1 MKIFLK
7 RALFLMC
14 ALTLVFGLV
23 GCPTEPK
30 NSSGGGTGG
39 GTIENESSGIE
50 VPSVSLDGD
59 YYPKKNES
67 TAYEDGL
74 LMIRFDSVPTVN
86 RDSGKVVKVLD
97 ADGVVVDTIKPKD
110 ETLSSNAK
118 NEAYQKIN
126 VKDQLISVNG
136 NVVVIKLHKSL
147 ENGKAYSVNIEDGL
161 LSGKVNGVDFAGI
174 TDNSWSFTTRA
185 APSIS
190 GNTITVGKD
199 KNFSTVQGALNYLK
213 NESGDWTIEIDEG
226 YYHEYLS
233 YCGAANV
240 TMIGMQEGF
249 DARSGEDGN
258 VVIYWANANV
268 WNGSTRQRAAFL
280 WEGGNLKI
288 KNLTISNNIDR
299 ADIGK
304 DGTQAEALYYDAVG
318 KVVAYNA
325 SFKSH
330 QDTLLIGNNGGRGWF
345 YQCYVE
351 GDTDF
356 IWGYP
361 ATVLF
366 EECQIRCLYDDA
378 PAVTTH
384 TSYIFASRSD
394 ISKENNKGLVLFNS
408 KIKVDNGVKAYYG
421 RNSGSDTQATVVYNT
436 FEKIEPELWFEGS
449 TKYDEDIEG
458 VSSIGYKDF
467 GNVLE
472 NGNGISTSNRKEGT
486 YDLSKEVA
494 EREYSG
500 RNAILNRGWDAEARR
515 YVAVAEQWDLSELEE
530 EFNAS
535 EDKSKS
541 VIYLEPTYVP
551 YLAGTESTNVFV
563 ATNYAGQSVDVSE
576 WIVDNSDLAT
586 VENGVVTAKEE
597 KDGIVTIT
605 AMSEEKHGVARVKVI
620 PQVIPATGLA
630 FDKTEAFTISKD
642 DVVTLNAIFTP
653 ENTTDKNIEWT
664 SSDSNVLRVVGGG
677 ALGTGTSAEV
687 TGFGKG
693 TATITAKSIK
703 HPEVFTTVEI
713 TVKDV
718 NTVSYLLEG
727 AYTKNATIAHR
738 DATVVAEPVS
748 YGFAGNVGVVPPTAE
763 IAWGN
768 NGWKFDSA
776 DVVAN
781 EAGADFAWADFKIRA
796 AGDIKLTALTSSMYC
811 SATSNLRG
819 KVYVKVGDGEFVEK
833 GEASADA
840 KQMQFNKQDIT
851 TSVKAGEEVTVR
863 VAIAT
868 LEEKTVNKKVSGVIG
883 NVVIYYDIEGTPVAF
898 PGADGNYNIIDY
910 YAGDG
915 SQWSTI
921 EDGTSADGMVS
932 WESIV
937 YHSAGYGAAVSGSSN
952 TGYVNIKVGG
962 PSVISIIGSQY
973 GNGTLTV
980 TNSSD
985 EVIAG
990 PASTK
995 MESDKS
1001 TDTRTLSF
1009 LYTAKAED
1017 TLKLAFTGTSYIGT
1031 ISVKELTTEKAEV
1044 KSVTINGAEE
1054 VSTAV
1059 TAGFKFTAVV
1069 DATYCASTAVTW
1081 SSSDEAVAT
1090 VDANGVVK
1098 GLKAGT
1104 ATITATSVVD
1114 STKSATF
1121 DVTVIEEIPVPDAET
1136 SYAYNFADKSTVLED
1151 ATTGSST
1158 DTFLA
1163 WDANWK
1169 YHGGTYGAVATAN
1182 NAQMYLQV
1190 AGNVVIGYSG
1200 YEGAKGSITVTDA
1213 DGNAIQSGITAKTD
1227 KGGFNYFI
1235 YKGDATTLTINVDK
1249 TDCYIAQVTVRPWA
1263 GEVPAVTSVAIDE
1276 SKEVAIGAAT
1286 KLTLTVNAEYFADPS
1301 VTWSSSDETIAIV
1314 DENGVVTGVA
1324 AGTATITATSV
1335 NNLDVNATCEVTVT
1349 AESAVINTNTFDFTK
1364 GIENIVAE
1372 EDATKT
1378 LTLTGC
1384 GFQDATNYGAKN
1396 AGTATFDVTGPALI
1410 TFYPTYK
1417 MDGTVTLYTSG
1428 DTTTPLAEVA
1438 ISTGGND
1445 AKIPKAGSGEAQ
1457 DPLLYA
1463 KSVMYTGDAATLDL
1477 AIAGSN
1483 VYFWKI
1489 VVTYPTVNTFDF
1501 TKGITDIVAEE
1512 DATKTLTLT
1521 GCGFQDATNYGAKNA
1536 GTATFDVTGPA
1547 LITFYPTYKMDGT
1560 VTLYT
1565 SGDTTTPLAEVA
1577 ISTGGNDAKIPK
1589 AGSGEAQDPL
1599 LYAKSV
1605 MYTGDAATLDLAIAG
1620 SNVYF
1625 WKIVVN
1631 QF

>member
-1 MKIFLK
+1 MKKLRKVLSVLAAIAMLGTGF
-7 RALFLMC
+7 
-14 ALTLVFGLV
+14 FG
-23 GCPTEPK
+23 C
-30 NSSGGGTGG
+30 SSDSDGGGGGKAPESGPG
-39 GTIENESSGIE
+39 GTTTPDNSDSGIKIPE
-50 VPSVSLDGD
+50 VEVTGFYSPAAGD
-59 YYPKKNES
+59 MA
-67 TAYEDGL
+67 AYEDGL
-74 LMIRFDSVPTVN
+74 LMIKFDSVPTVN
-86 RDSGKVVKVLD
+86 RDSGKAVKVLNSE
-97 ADGVVVDTIKPKD
+97 GVVVDTINPKD
-110 ETLSSNAK
+110 EILSSNAK
-118 NEAYQKIN
+118 NAAYQKIN

-136 NVVVIKLHKSL
+136 NVVVIKLHNSL
-147 ENGKAYSVNIEDGL
+147 ENGKAYSVNVEAGL

-190 GNTITVGKD
+190 GNKITVGKD

-226 YYHEYLS
+226 FYHEYLS
-233 YCGAANV
+233 YCGTANV

-258 VVIYWANANV
+258 VVIYWANANL
-268 WNGSTRQRAAFL
+268 WNPSTRQRAAFL

-472 NGNGISTSNRKEGT
+472 NGNEISTSDRKEGT

-535 EDKSKS
+535 EDKSKK
-541 VIYLEPTYVP
+541 VVYIEPTYIP
-551 YLAGTESTNVFV
+551 YLEGNASTSAFVTTDYAGKAIDGLTWTSSDEKV
-563 ATNYAGQSVDVSE
+563 ATVNA
-576 WIVDNSDLAT
+576 
-586 VENGVVTAKEE
+586 GVVTALANQ
-597 KDGIVTIT
+597 DSTVTIT
-605 AMSEEKHGVARVKVI
+605 ATAGELSGVARVKVI

-653 ENTTDKNIEWT
+653 ENTTDKNIEWI
-664 SSDSNVLRVVGGG
+664 SSDTNVLRVVGGG

-703 HPEVFTTVEI
+703 HPEVSTTVEI

-781 EAGADFAWADFKIRA
+781 EDGADFAWADFKIRA

-819 KVYVKVGDGEFVEK
+819 KVYVKVGDSEFVEK
-833 GEASADA
+833 GEAAADA

-868 LEEKTVNKKVSGVIG
+868 LAGKTVNKKVSGVIG

-915 SQWSTI
+915 TQWSAI

-932 WESIV
+932 WESIA

-973 GNGTLTV
+973 GSGTLTV

-990 PASTK
+990 PVSTK
-995 MESDKS
+995 MESDS
-1001 TDTRTLSF
+1001 SASTRTLSF
-1009 LYTAKAED
+1009 LYTANAED

-1044 KSVTINGAEE
+1044 KSVTINGAAE

-1059 TAGFKFTAVV
+1059 TAGIKFTAVV

-1081 SSSDEAVAT
+1081 SSSDETVAT

-1136 SYAYNFADKSTVLED
+1136 SYAYNFADKSTVLET
-1151 ATTGSST
+1151 AIAGSST

-1163 WDANWK
+1163 WDANWT
-1169 YHGGTYGAVATAN
+1169 YHGNTYGAKATAN

-1200 YEGAKGSITVTDA
+1200 YEQAQGSITVTDA
-1213 DGNAIQSGITAKTD
+1213 EGNAIQSGITAKTD

-1263 GEVPAVTSVAIDE
+1263 GEVPAVTSVA
-1276 SKEVAIGAAT
+1276 
-1286 KLTLTVNAEYFADPS
+1286 LTDSTVLVGKTLQLNPVIISEYFADTS
-1301 VTWSSSDETIAIV
+1301 LTWDTSDSNTVTVDNGLIRGIAV
-1314 DENGVVTGVA
+1314 
-1324 AGTATITATSV
+1324 GTATITATSL
-1335 NNLDVNATCEVTVT
+1335 NNPEISGSCTVTVEEGSIST
-1349 AESAVINTNTFDFTK
+1349 YTFDFK
-1364 GIENIVAE
+1364 GVDFTSSNPFASS
-1372 EDATKT
+1372 EDAEMTCSWSNLGRNGSYGLQTKSA
-1378 LTLTGC
+1378 
-1384 GFQDATNYGAKN
+1384 DNYVEVNVSGPAIFYVYQSYTKN
-1396 AGTATFDVTGPALI
+1396 ASSTTVSLLPVVDGVAGDALTTAEITAALDLKTDEDLEANKIPLVYTGSE
-1410 TFYPTYK
+1410 
-1417 MDGTVTLYTSG
+1417 GTVRIVM
-1428 DTTTPLAEVA
+1428 P
-1438 ISTGGND
+1438 NNF
-1445 AKIPKAGSGEAQ
+1445 
-1457 DPLLYA
+1457 YA
-1463 KSVMYTGDAATLDL
+1463 S
-1477 AIAGSN
+1477 
-1483 VYFWKI
+1483 KI
-1489 VVTYPTVNTFDF
+1489 V
-1501 TKGITDIVAEE
+1501 
-1512 DATKTLTLT
+1512 
-1521 GCGFQDATNYGAKNA
+1521 
-1536 GTATFDVTGPA
+1536 
-1547 LITFYPTYKMDGT
+1547 
-1560 VTLYT
+1560 
-1565 SGDTTTPLAEVA
+1565 S
-1577 ISTGGNDAKIPK
+1577 
-1589 AGSGEAQDPL
+1589 
-1599 LYAKSV
+1599 
-1605 MYTGDAATLDLAIAG
+1605 
-1620 SNVYF
+1620 
-1625 WKIVVN
+1625 

>member
-1 MKIFLK
+1 MKKLRKVLSVLAAIAMLGTGF
-7 RALFLMC
+7 
-14 ALTLVFGLV
+14 FG
-23 GCPTEPK
+23 C
-30 NSSGGGTGG
+30 SSDSGGGGG
-39 GTIENESSGIE
+39 GKAPESEPGGTTTPDNSDSGIKIPE
-50 VPSVSLDGD
+50 VEVTGFYSPAAGD
-59 YYPKKNES
+59 MA
-67 TAYEDGL
+67 AYEDGL
-74 LMIRFDSVPTVN
+74 LMIKFDSVPTVN
-86 RDSGKVVKVLD
+86 RDSGKAVKVLNSE
-97 ADGVVVDTIKPKD
+97 GVVVDTINPKE

-118 NEAYQKIN
+118 NAAYQKIN

-136 NVVVIKLHKSL
+136 NVVVIKLHNSL
-147 ENGKAYSVNIEDGL
+147 ENGKAYSVNVEAGL

-190 GNTITVGKD
+190 GNKITVGKD

-268 WNGSTRQRAAFL
+268 WNPSTRQRAAFL

-378 PAVTTH
+378 PAVSTH

-472 NGNGISTSNRKEGT
+472 NGNEISTSDRKEGT

-535 EDKSKS
+535 EDKSKK
-541 VIYLEPTYVP
+541 VVYIEPTYIP
-551 YLAGTESTNVFV
+551 YLEGNASTSAFVTTDYAGKAIDGLTWTSSDEKV
-563 ATNYAGQSVDVSE
+563 ATVNA
-576 WIVDNSDLAT
+576 
-586 VENGVVTAKEE
+586 GVVTALANQ
-597 KDGIVTIT
+597 DSTVTIT
-605 AMSEEKHGVARVKVI
+605 ATAGELSGVARVKVI

-664 SSDSNVLRVVGGG
+664 SSDTNVLRVVGGG

-703 HPEVFTTVEI
+703 HPEVSTTVEI

-763 IAWGN
+763 IMWGN
-768 NGWKFDSA
+768 NGWPFASA
-776 DVVAN
+776 DKVAN

-811 SATSNLRG
+811 SATNNLRG

-833 GEASADA
+833 GEAAADA
-840 KQMQFNKQDIT
+840 KAMQFNKQDIT

-868 LEEKTVNKKVSGVIG
+868 LEGKTVNKSVSGVIG

-910 YAGDG
+910 HTGATNQG
-915 SQWSTI
+915 TPI

-932 WESIV
+932 WSGLQ
-937 YHSAGYGAAVSGSSN
+937 YHSANYGLQVQEKN
-952 TGYVNIKVGG
+952 NPIINIKVGG
-962 PSVISIIGSQY
+962 PSVVTVMTSKHSG
-973 GNGTLTV
+973 GTLTV

-995 MESDKS
+995 VADDKGPIHFLY
-1001 TDTRTLSF
+1001 TGNGEDTITLSF
-1009 LYTAKAED
+1009 TG
-1017 TLKLAFTGTSYIGT
+1017 GTSYIGT

-1044 KSVTINGAEE
+1044 KSVTINGIPEI
-1054 VSTAV
+1054 STAV
-1059 TAGFKFTAVV
+1059 TSGVNFTAVV
-1069 DATYCASTAVTW
+1069 DATYCASALVTW
-1081 SSSDEAVAT
+1081 SSSDETVAT

-1121 DVTVIEEIPVPDAET
+1121 DVTVIEAELEYASAEYIFYPNEVPSDYCSPDGLLITSGTVADGASHGVAVSNGTTIIIKVNGIAKIGLAECQYGNGAPCTITLSDGTEIASYDASKGAACKT
-1136 SYAYNFADKSTVLED
+1136 WNYFYYTADKKDEITISFTGGGWIEGVSVEYLD
-1151 ATTGSST
+1151 ALVSPT
-1158 DTFLA
+1158 
-1163 WDANWK
+1163 
-1169 YHGGTYGAVATAN
+1169 
-1182 NAQMYLQV
+1182 
-1190 AGNVVIGYSG
+1190 
-1200 YEGAKGSITVTDA
+1200 SI
-1213 DGNAIQSGITAKTD
+1213 
-1227 KGGFNYFI
+1227 
-1235 YKGDATTLTINVDK
+1235 
-1249 TDCYIAQVTVRPWA
+1249 
-1263 GEVPAVTSVAIDE
+1263 AVTAE
-1276 SKEVAIGAAT
+1276 AT
-1286 KLTLTVNAEYFADPS
+1286 ELMVGENLTLTATVTPENATDKT
-1301 VTWSSSDETIAIV
+1301 VVWTSSDDSIATV
-1314 DENGVVTGVA
+1314 SNTGKVTAKSVGDV
-1324 AGTATITATSV
+1324 TITATS
-1335 NNLDVNATCEVTVT
+1335 
-1349 AESAVINTNTFDFTK
+1349 TFDDTVSGSIALIVIEGAGGLQPSDSFVWDDADFTS
-1364 GIENIVAE
+1364 ENNVQNKVGEWNTLVI
-1372 EDATKT
+1372 DATSGKFT
-1378 LTLTGC
+1378 DNGGSWIQCNTGTIVYVPVVA
-1384 GFQDATNYGAKN
+1384 DATIVVSAY
-1396 AGTATFDVTGPALI
+1396 DTGYSI
-1410 TFYPTYK
+1410 
-1417 MDGTVTLYTSG
+1417 
-1428 DTTTPLAEVA
+1428 
-1438 ISTGGND
+1438 TGGEATALTDNGDKTYTYNFVYETD
-1445 AKIPKAGSGEAQ
+1445 AVEVEGYDGKF
-1457 DPLLYA
+1457 A
-1463 KSVMYTGDAATLDL
+1463 KLTM
-1477 AIAGSN
+1477 GSN
-1483 VYFWKI
+1483 GYW
-1489 VVTYPTVNTFDF
+1489 
-1501 TKGITDIVAEE
+1501 GDISLE
-1512 DATKTLTLT
+1512 
-1521 GCGFQDATNYGAKNA
+1521 Y
-1536 GTATFDVTGPA
+1536 
-1547 LITFYPTYKMDGT
+1547 
-1560 VTLYT
+1560 
-1565 SGDTTTPLAEVA
+1565 
-1577 ISTGGNDAKIPK
+1577 
-1589 AGSGEAQDPL
+1589 
-1599 LYAKSV
+1599 
-1605 MYTGDAATLDLAIAG
+1605 
-1620 SNVYF
+1620 
-1625 WKIVVN
+1625 
-1631 QF
+1631 